1 MTDSDLQLRVMA
13 ALSPTPVQLAVDVI
27 AYRASDKALVTTY
40 TRFLGERAASAV
52 VRHPNDERVVLDFL
66 SEIEL
71 DDIARAT
78 EARPIAVCA
87 SRAAKNA
94 GLDLRV
100 VVHPSLATVPAAV
113 TAVAFMRPR
122 TYLTFPAFEHEF
134 TEADTPE
141 EARRRLALAP
151 NEVRGWYRS
160 FSSTGLG

>member
-27 AYRASDKALVTTY
+27 AYRASDKASVTTY

-52 VRHPNDERVVLDFL
+52 VQNPNDERLVLDFL

-71 DDIARAT
+71 DDIAAAT
-78 EARPIAVCA
+78 ESRPIAVCS
-87 SRAAKNA
+87 SRAARNA
-94 GLDLRV
+94 GLDVCIVL
-100 VVHPSLATVPAAV
+100 HPSVATVPASLA
-113 TAVAFMRPR
+113 AVAFMRPR

-134 TEADTPE
+134 TASDTPD
-141 EARRRLALAP
+141 EARRRLATAP